1 MQQNIN
7 ANAVCIQITVNS
19 MQGVCNIKLLNELA
33 DAVNKIQQR
42 YEAKF
47 EVEDSDAEFDYTNY
61 ILDKDGVAIY

>member
-1 MQQNIN
+1 MLQDIN

-19 MQGVCNIKLLNELA
+19 MQGVCNVKLLNELA
-33 DAVNKIQQR
+33 DAVNKVQRR

-47 EVEDSDAEFDYTNY
+47 EAEDSDAEFDYTNY